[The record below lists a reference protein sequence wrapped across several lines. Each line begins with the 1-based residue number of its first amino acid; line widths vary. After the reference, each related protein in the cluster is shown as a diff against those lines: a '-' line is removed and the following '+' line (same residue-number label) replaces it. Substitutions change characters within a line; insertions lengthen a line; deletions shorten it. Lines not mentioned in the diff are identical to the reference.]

1 MSDQPTKSDNEP
13 EFDFRQLLKMLVE
26 LGPLVLFFLVNAKA
40 GIYWGTGCFIGATIV
55 ALVASHLLFGRI
67 PAMPLISGFFVI
79 IFGGLTLW
87 LHDDV
92 FIKLKPTIV
101 NTIFGLTLFAGLYT
115 GKSLLKYVFGDAF
128 KLTEEGWRKLTFRWA
143 CFFLTLAV
151 LNEVIWRTTTTDT
164 WVSFKVFGIMPM
176 TMIFA
181 LAQMPLLKRYETTK

>member
-79 IFGGLTLW
+79 VFGGLTLW

-128 KLTEEGWRKLTFRWA
+128 KLTAEGWRKLTFRWA
-143 CFFLTLAV
+143 YFFLTLAV